1 MSWVVEEW
9 KEGLSTK
16 VLQKIQEIELQRD
29 KLKKERQQRQF
40 QVETLEAALLKQKQK
55 VENEKSEA
63 SALKRE
69 CQTLNDS
76 CDNLEKTK
84 QKISHELQLKESQ
97 MNYLKSQ
104 LVSSKKH
111 VENLEQENKRYR
123 SEFERC
129 QTNAVP
135 ADVSFGTP
143 EKKLS
148 VSPTPKKI
156 VSGLPDSKYRELQE
170 KYNKEVEERSRLER
184 QLDTIQAKLVN
195 QPQPQNSISQ
205 RNVAR
210 HPSTSAVFPWQQD
223 QTPSQH
229 SLKTPLKGV
238 AMNFQ
243 WEQEETPFKHHPKSL
258 EMGTHSTGRFSN
270 TTDSSKQVEQLKL
283 QNQELQTKVLD
294 LESRFEAKQKE
305 VKNHLSKLVEIQ
317 FQFEKTKSDL
327 FEKERKLSKCHEEL
341 AKMTGQCEQSN
352 SKCAMVEKRLKHVS
366 DELNCCRQN
375 AESTRCN
382 VEQKLKDKE
391 KELQEEVS
399 HHQHNLQSADQQMMQ
414 TKNKLNQELQQAK
427 KEYNVLQLDVDRLSA
442 CKQKLEKEM
451 DEVRQ
456 QLHHSDQLLKAKE
469 SKENNQ
475 KKKLEDVQEERNSL
489 RSQLLQ
495 NSTNICKLK
504 NELQT
509 VKQDF
514 TRTSNCG
521 EDMKNKNIALD
532 NELKGLRQQRD
543 EQSKSSCMI
552 MENLK
557 IQIAHLKKEQEQVQK
572 FMKEKD
578 RNIEQ
583 LNTQIATM
591 ENKSEDLQKQLQLK
605 EKTCH
610 ELKQENSSLA
620 QWKAKNTQALDGV
633 NQKTEGM
640 ENKIKELEQS
650 LELSFNK
657 NGEHEQYL
665 EIYRCKIEKQSET
678 LNLLEDEKET
688 LRRQTD
694 ELKQMLDSKT
704 LELEKQ
710 EKAFDEFKK
719 MAKQDE
725 HEVEKLNVNISQ
737 LTSQIAE
744 LDKILQQ
751 ETNKVVKLEESQCVF
766 KAEYENVSNVA
777 KSKDCLIELKE
788 TEILNLT
795 DKISQ
800 ITHNFEE
807 QLVGVNAEKT
817 HLMEDHEKSMLDK
830 VEVEIAKSALENEI
844 VGLKEQITSQD
855 SLLKLETRVQSELQ
869 NKYDVLIKIKKEL
882 EEKIME
888 AGKKGENLRAGM
900 EEEIN
905 KLKMQHVVLQAAM
918 DEKDISIQNFAQELE
933 SNMTNLKCLQIT
945 NKELETKLE
954 CHLLLEK
961 SLQEKEE
968 LICSKGEALGQLSEE
983 NDELK
988 TSINNL
994 LQENVELNQKN
1005 SSFDN
1010 IMKVQE
1016 EMVEEL
1022 AKCKQETAIMEN
1034 IVKSLN
1040 TLCEELTDKQRLL
1053 ESTVEDKEN
1062 ETKQLLGKVNE
1073 REGRVKELEHE
1084 CMLIDKQLKDLQGKC
1099 TATEETKNFL
1109 EEQLNERAHALL
1121 IKNAEVEDLEKKC
1134 TEDSN
1139 QYNDKIVG
1147 YEEKITTLVEEIGDL
1162 LSQLEKTKEV
1172 DHLKKELAESM
1183 AIQNKV
1189 LEDYNQ
1195 LLRDKEELTHLVQA
1209 QGEKENAFAARIEN
1223 LENDLVKEQS
1233 EIVNNKKLIEEKN
1246 IVSDQLRD
1254 TIKTKEIELQRI
1266 QAQLQ
1271 LLQMDLEDKEA
1282 SSETCVSQLEQ
1293 LQTDTSIL
1301 ESKFQSSE
1309 EERDLLEMKVSTMQ
1323 EEMETM
1329 RLRISESSNKEES
1342 LLGEICQQR
1351 QTIEEL
1357 KRKFEKQEKDL
1368 HFLESQL
1375 YESQM
1380 QCHLKEGEILELQEK
1395 VSSSETYIIEL
1406 MNQKSNIEFQLQ
1418 ELTVQMHSD
1427 LSNVKNTLQQSEE
1440 QRVILQQ
1447 NLSKVQSDLQR
1458 SDEQSISVRQELAKV
1473 QSELQQSDEHRVI
1486 LQHNISKV
1494 QSELQHS
1501 EEKKVILQQD
1511 LNVAQSELQQ
1521 SAEQRICAQQD
1532 LRKVQSELQHSEE
1545 QRVILQHD
1553 LSVTQSELHQN
1564 EEQKVILQQDLSV
1577 VHSELQHSEEQRVI
1591 LQQDLSVAQSELQQ
1605 SAEQRICAQQDLRK
1619 VQSKLQQNEEQR
1631 VILQQNF
1638 SKVQSEL
1645 QYSEEQRVILQQD
1658 LNKVQS
1664 ELQQNEEEIVILQ
1677 QDLNKV
1683 RSEQSNKHLDLTES
1697 SPQMLISGCEKSMQ
1711 LENKVMATVDCQKGT
1726 VLQASSLCQ
1735 IDRENLKPYVEQMD
1749 KKYTEM
1755 KEGLPLLQSNLIEA
1769 QAALSG
1775 ANIDKEALQS
1785 QLSMLESSLE
1795 SAHLLASEQKEQ
1807 MQQLEKMIQDK
1818 DNEQI
1823 LLHEKLANTIVKDQD
1838 ASSEDTDSKMK
1849 SLELGICTET
1859 SEQSVAQ
1866 LQEQLQK
1873 LQADANA
1880 EILELQ
1886 HTITTTW
1893 QALESLKEQHSS
1905 ELTQWQLKFS
1915 NLTTEM
1921 EDKLA
1926 AQKQQTEMLSAELEG
1941 ARVQLQSL
1949 DLSSQ
1954 SLLNASHLSEENT
1967 PQKLMHS
1974 SSEKPKEMYA
1984 VEDKLE
1990 CMNLPPVTID
2000 SDVQRQEKTALQL
2013 DPIAERH
2020 VMSCDGANSFDNA
2033 RNPDTDELNEDN
2045 ADHQGIAELAPS
2057 DEVRFSAP
2065 MDLSDKVPSNSQVQ
2079 LREEKKENTE
2089 ILLGEMEGLHSDQQK
2104 ELFLTAAAVTDL
2116 ESKVSLLEEEKNDLS
2131 NELKSFALVNQNL
2144 SDRAKTM
2151 EAELN
2156 DVTTQLQVDKG
2167 KMFEMAKI
2175 LESLEV
2181 DKRDRNEQVLE
2192 LEMQL
2197 KQTKSNKANLEN
2209 HILEMEVDLNKLQ
2222 TEKDTLEK
2230 ELESGQQSIHTQT
2243 EKLAEFEAINNK
2255 FIQDLDI
2262 AAETNDKLERT
2273 NNILK
2278 TKMQEFEAEKI
2289 YNAIANGEFEAEI
2302 KKLTNQLQTVV
2313 EQTEQV
2319 STEKEDL
2326 IQRLQYLEKDVKL
2339 GTEGEEEFQK
2349 QLNQLK
2355 EENLSM
2361 SKQIEDLENT
2371 INIVRMEKS
2380 NILQS
2385 LESSLLERSEVAA
2398 RLNSTKIELAEMR
2411 HTIEKL
2417 KVRIEADQKKS
2428 QDMAEKHKAV
2438 DRKADFLQD
2447 KIEALERELQA
2458 SEEIAEDLILQAETA
2473 KEQAEVMEE
2482 EKKVITDKLELL
2494 TKDINSLS
2502 RDKQDLEKQLQ
2513 KNQELENR
2521 CSDLLRSSEAAKNE
2535 NLKMAADYE
2544 GSINELQTKLSH
2556 LNENVKNCNEELET
2570 LRVNEKNYFNQN
2582 SCLERETVQL
2592 ANKLQ
2597 EVDAL
2602 NVELQ
2607 SANVVLNKDLQ
2618 RFQQKLDE
2626 HKEEKEKLQQQIT
2639 DLEKLKQNNS
2649 TDLCSLKTEVE
2660 NLKKERYMLQ
2670 KAAAES
2676 QQEIQD
2682 LSAKHNAMLITKETS
2697 EKQLQKEL
2705 RAAQLQA
2712 SALLDQVKDL
2722 TGNNTKLQSDLSV
2735 ANGKILEIQDVY
2747 TEKNS
2752 ISAQFEAFRSQA
2764 ESFKM
2769 QLEFSQSENCT
2780 LKKDLEYLQN
2790 ELQVTCILK
2799 KQVEDYKQCISC
2811 IQKDHQSM
2819 LNDAEVKHEAQL
2831 KTYQEQ
2837 MAGMKQQ
2844 LTAKEV
2850 EINNLKNAKEAEN
2863 NALKGDNG
2871 KVEELQI
2878 SVAKLKRDKDCA
2890 QSKLLLWRKNCK
2902 KLEHE
2907 KESLKRHIQQ
2917 QEEQL
2922 TKLQNS
2928 QKTGLNS
2935 ELAELSAEMKEL
2947 KETEEKT
2954 KETDVNMDKYYNLI
2968 KCTYKLEE
2976 ENEMLKGRIALLN
2989 NELQKADSGN
2999 VICVAEQTLEV
3010 TSKEAAHKKD
3020 ENKSPGRLNSR
3031 QTHLKPL
3038 EMGGIL
3044 GLSCDA
3050 PMKLD
3055 ASKSQKR
3062 CPDAQFKRNTKRLR
3076 GAESEEA
3083 EDEPEV
3089 AQNYLKQSRTGKA
3102 QKKTSYEPESLPEK
3116 NKKAQTRVSPRRKTP
3131 QKEVV
3136 QTCNVSKMA
3145 AEDGHIYQD
3154 STRSSPKLL
3163 PCPMAPMPL
3172 ISATNSV
3179 KKKGVENH
3187 DGEQSQAGSTPNM
3200 KKSVEKNI
3208 QPAEQTAVKDGNE
3221 NCKVQ

>member
-9 KEGLSTK
+9 KEGLPTK
-16 VLQKIQEIELQRD
+16 VLQKIQEIELHLD
-29 KLKKERQQRQF
+29 KLKKERQQRQL
-40 QVETLEAALLKQKQK
+40 QVEALEAALLKQKQK
-55 VENEKSEA
+55 VESEKTEA

-84 QKISHELQLKESQ
+84 QRIYHELQLKESQ
-97 MNYLKSQ
+97 INYLESQ
-104 LVSSKKH
+104 LASSKKH

-123 SEFERC
+123 SDLERC
-129 QTNAVP
+129 QTNAVS

-148 VSPTPKKI
+148 TSPTPKKI
-156 VSGLPDSKYRELQE
+156 VSGLPESKFRELQE

-184 QLDTIQAKLVN
+184 QLDTIQATLVN
-195 QPQPQNSISQ
+195 QAQPQNTISQ
-205 RNVAR
+205 LNVAR
-210 HPSTSAVFPWQQD
+210 HQFASAVFPWQQG

-229 SLKTPLKGV
+229 TSLKTPLKGV

-258 EMGTHSTGRFSN
+258 EMGTHSAGWSNN
-270 TTDSSKQVEQLKL
+270 TTDSSKQMEQLKL

-305 VKNHLSKLVEIQ
+305 VKNHLSKLLEIQ
-317 FQFEKTKSDL
+317 FQFEKTKSGL
-327 FEKERKLSKCHEEL
+327 FEKERTLTKCHEEL
-341 AKMTGQCEQSN
+341 TKMTQQCEQSN
-352 SKCAMVEKRLKHVS
+352 NKCAMVEKRLKQVT

-375 AESTRCN
+375 AESTRFN
-382 VEQKLKDKE
+382 IEQKLKDKE

-399 HHQHNLQSADQQMMQ
+399 HHQHNLQSADQQMIQ
-414 TKNKLNQELQQAK
+414 TKNKLNQELQQTK
-427 KEYNVLQLDVDRLSA
+427 NECNILQLDIDRLLA

-456 QLHHSDQLLKAKE
+456 QLHHSDQMLKE
-469 SKENNQ
+469 NQSKENDQ
-475 KKKLEDVQEERNSL
+475 KKKLEDVQEERNNL
-489 RSQLLQ
+489 KNQLHQ

-509 VKQDF
+509 VKQDS
-514 TRTSNCG
+514 THAYNYG
-521 EDMKNKNIALD
+521 EDVKNKNAAQDI
-532 NELKGLRQQRD
+532 ELKGLRQQMD

-557 IQIAHLKKEQEQVQK
+557 IQIAHLKIEQDQVQK
-572 FMKEKD
+572 FMKEKE

-583 LNTQIATM
+583 LNTQIGTM
-591 ENKSEDLQKQLQLK
+591 ENKTEDLQNLLQLK

-620 QWKAKNTQALDGV
+620 QWKAENTQALDNV
-633 NQKTEGM
+633 NQKTEGI

-650 LELSFNK
+650 LKLSLNK

-665 EIYRCKIEKQSET
+665 EIYQSKIEKQSET
-678 LNLLEDEKET
+678 LNLLEDEKGN

-694 ELKQMLDSKT
+694 ELKQMLDSKK

-725 HEVEKLNVNISQ
+725 HEVEQLNVNISQ

-744 LDKILQQ
+744 LEKKLQQ

-766 KAEYENVSNVA
+766 KAEYENISKMA
-777 KSKDCLIELKE
+777 KSKDCLMELKE
-788 TEILNLT
+788 TEILNIK
-795 DKISQ
+795 DKMSQ

-807 QLVGVNAEKT
+807 QLAGVEAEKK

-844 VGLKEQITSQD
+844 GVLKEQITSQE
-855 SLLKLETRVQSELQ
+855 SLLKLETHAQSELQ
-869 NKYDVLIKIKKEL
+869 NKYDALIKMKKEL
-882 EEKIME
+882 EEKIE
-888 AGKKGENLRAGM
+888 ESGKKCMNLRAGM
-900 EEEIN
+900 EEKIN
-905 KLKMQHVVLQAAM
+905 KLKMQHVVLQATI
-918 DEKDISIQNFAQELE
+918 DEKDNAIQNFTQELE
-933 SNMTNLKCLQIT
+933 SNMNNLKCLQIT

-954 CHLLLEK
+954 GHLLLEK
-961 SLQEKEE
+961 CLQEKEE
-968 LICSKGEALGQLSEE
+968 LICSKEEALKQLSED

-988 TSINNL
+988 MSINNL
-994 LQENVELNQKN
+994 LQENVELNKKN
-1005 SSFDN
+1005 SSFDD

-1022 AKCKQETAIMEN
+1022 TKCKQETAIKEN
-1034 IVKSLN
+1034 IVKGLK
-1040 TLCEELTDKQRLL
+1040 TQCEELTEKQGLL
-1053 ESTVEDKEN
+1053 ESTLEAKEN
-1062 ETKQLLGKVNE
+1062 ETKQLLAKVNE

-1084 CMLIDKQLKDLQGKC
+1084 CTLIDEQLKDLQGKS

-1109 EEQLNERAHALL
+1109 EEQLNERANALL
-1121 IKNAEVEDLEKKC
+1121 IKSAEVEDLEKKC

-1139 QYNDKIVG
+1139 QYNDNIVG
-1147 YEEKITTLVEEIGDL
+1147 YEEKIKTLVEEIGDL
-1162 LSQLEKTKEV
+1162 QSQLEKTKEL
-1172 DHLKKELAESM
+1172 DHLQKELAESI

-1195 LLRDKEELTHLVQA
+1195 LLTDKEELTHLVQA
-1209 QGEKENAFAARIEN
+1209 QGEKENAFAARIEK

-1233 EIVNNKKLIEEKN
+1233 ENVNSNKLIEEKN
-1246 IVSDQLRD
+1246 IISDQLRD
-1254 TIKTKEIELQRI
+1254 INKTKEIELQRI
-1266 QAQLQ
+1266 QVQLQ

-1282 SSETCVSQLEQ
+1282 SSESCVSQLEQ

-1301 ESKFQSSE
+1301 ESTFQRSE
-1309 EERDLLEMKVSTMQ
+1309 EERVLLEIKVSTMQ

-1329 RLRISESSNKEES
+1329 HLRISESSNKEES
-1342 LLGEICQQR
+1342 LLGEISRQK

-1375 YESQM
+1375 YESQTKEK
-1380 QCHLKEGEILELQEK
+1380 QCHLKEEEILELQEK
-1395 VSSSETYIIEL
+1395 VSSSETHIIEL
-1406 MNQKSNIEFQLQ
+1406 MNQKSNMEFQLQ
-1418 ELTVQMHSD
+1418 ELAVQMHSD
-1427 LSNVKNTLQQSEE
+1427 LSNVQNTLQQSEE

-1447 NLSKVQSDLQR
+1447 NLSNVQSDLQK
-1458 SDEQSISVRQELAKV
+1458 SDEQSISVQQELAKV
-1473 QSELQQSDEHRVI
+1473 HSELQQSDEQRVI
-1486 LQHNISKV
+1486 LQQNISKM
-1494 QSELQHS
+1494 
-1501 EEKKVILQQD
+1501 
-1511 LNVAQSELQQ
+1511 QSELQQ
-1521 SAEQRICAQQD
+1521 NE
-1532 LRKVQSELQHSEE
+1532 VQ
-1545 QRVILQHD
+1545 
-1553 LSVTQSELHQN
+1553 N
-1564 EEQKVILQQDLSV
+1564 
-1577 VHSELQHSEEQRVI
+1577 VI

-1605 SAEQRICAQQDLRK
+1605 SAEQRICVQQDLSK
-1619 VQSKLQQNEEQR
+1619 VQSELQQNEEQKVILQQDLSDVHSEQQQSEEQR
-1631 VILQQNF
+1631 AILQQNF

-1645 QYSEEQRVILQQD
+1645 QHSEEQRVILQQDLSGAQSELQQSAEQRVILQQD

-1664 ELQQNEEEIVILQ
+1664 QLQQNEEKIVILQ

-1683 RSEQSNKHLDLTES
+1683 HSEQSNKHSDFTEC
-1697 SPQMLISGCEKSMQ
+1697 SPQMLISGYENSIQ

-1749 KKYTEM
+1749 KKCTEM

-1775 ANIDKEALQS
+1775 ANIENEALQA
-1785 QLSMLESSLE
+1785 QLRMLEASLE

-1807 MQQLEKMIQDK
+1807 LQQLEKMIQEK
-1818 DNEQI
+1818 DNELI
-1823 LLHEKLANTIVKDQD
+1823 LLHERFNEKLANMIIKDQD

-1849 SLELGICTET
+1849 SLELDICTK
-1859 SEQSVAQ
+1859 SPEQSVTR

-1873 LQADANA
+1873 LQADTNA

-1886 HTITTTW
+1886 QTITTTW

-1905 ELTQWQLKFS
+1905 ELAQWQLKFS

-1949 DLSSQ
+1949 DLCSQ

-1967 PQKLMHS
+1967 PQRLMYS
-1974 SSEKPKEMYA
+1974 SSEKPKEMNA

-1990 CMNLPPVTID
+1990 CITIPAVTAD
-2000 SDVQRQEKTALQL
+2000 SDVQRQEKTALHL
-2013 DPIAERH
+2013 DPLGERH
-2020 VMSCDGANSFDNA
+2020 VMSCDGANCFDNA
-2033 RNPDTDELNEDN
+2033 GNSDTDELNEGN
-2045 ADHQGIAELAPS
+2045 AEHQGIAELVPS
-2057 DEVRFSAP
+2057 DEVKFSAP

-2079 LREEKKENTE
+2079 LGEQKKKINE
-2089 ILLGEMEGLHSDQQK
+2089 IVLCEMEGLHSDHQK
-2104 ELFLTAAAVTDL
+2104 ELFLTTAAVTDL
-2116 ESKVSLLEEEKNDLS
+2116 ESKVSLLEEEKHHLS
-2131 NELKSFALVNQNL
+2131 NELKFFALENQNL

-2151 EAELN
+2151 EAELD

-2192 LEMQL
+2192 LEMKL

-2222 TEKDTLEK
+2222 TEKHTLEK
-2230 ELESGQQSIHTQT
+2230 ELGSAQQFIHTRT
-2243 EKLAEFEAINNK
+2243 GKLAEFEAINNK
-2255 FIQDLDI
+2255 LIQDLDTS
-2262 AAETNDKLERT
+2262 AETNDKLEQT
-2273 NNILK
+2273 NKILK
-2278 TKMQEFEAEKI
+2278 TKVQDFEAEQF
-2289 YNAIANGEFEAEI
+2289 YNANVNGVLEAEI
-2302 KKLTNQLQTVV
+2302 KKLTNQLQTIE
-2313 EQTEQV
+2313 EQMEQV

-2326 IQRLQYLEKDVKL
+2326 IQQLQYLEKDAKL
-2339 GTEGEEEFQK
+2339 HGGEEEFQK

-2355 EENLSM
+2355 EENFSV
-2361 SKQIEDLENT
+2361 SKQVEDMENT
-2371 INIVRMEKS
+2371 INIVRVEKS

-2385 LESSLLERSEVAA
+2385 LESSLVERSEVAA

-2411 HTIEKL
+2411 HAIEKL

-2428 QDMAEKHKAV
+2428 QDMAEKLKAA

-2458 SEEIAEDLILQAETA
+2458 SEENAEDLILQAETA

-2482 EKKVITDKLELL
+2482 EKKAITEKLELL
-2494 TKDINSLS
+2494 NEDINSLS
-2502 RDKQDLEKQLQ
+2502 RDKQDLEEQLQ

-2521 CSDLLRSSEAAKNE
+2521 CSGLLRSSEAAKNE

-2556 LNENVKNCNEELET
+2556 LNEKVKNCNEELET

-2582 SCLERETVQL
+2582 SCLECETVQL
-2592 ANKLQ
+2592 SNQLQ
-2597 EVDAL
+2597 EVSAL

-2607 SANVVLNKDLQ
+2607 SANAVLNNDLQ
-2618 RFQQKLDE
+2618 GFQQKLDE
-2626 HKEEKEKLQQQIT
+2626 HKDEKEKLQQQIT
-2639 DLEKLKQNNS
+2639 DLKKLDQNNS

-2660 NLKKERYMLQ
+2660 NLKKESQMLQ

-2682 LSAKHNAMLITKETS
+2682 LSAKHNAMLVTKETS

-2705 RAAQLQA
+2705 QAAQLQV
-2712 SALLDQVKDL
+2712 SALLDQVKGL
-2722 TGNNTKLQSDLSV
+2722 TGNNIKLQSDLS
-2735 ANGKILEIQDVY
+2735 AASGKILEIQDFY

-2769 QLEFSQSENCT
+2769 QLESSQSENCK
-2780 LKKDLEYLQN
+2780 LKKDLEYSQN

-2799 KQVEDYKQCISC
+2799 KQVEDYKQCINC
-2811 IQKDHQSM
+2811 IQKDHQSV
-2819 LNDAEVKHEAQL
+2819 LKDAEVTHEAQL

-2850 EINNLKNAKEAEN
+2850 EINNLKNANEVEN
-2863 NALKGDNG
+2863 NTLKGDIC
-2871 KVEELQI
+2871 KVEELQK

-2890 QSKLLLWRKNCK
+2890 QSKLLLWMKSCK
-2902 KLEHE
+2902 QLEHE
-2907 KESLKRHIQQ
+2907 KESLKKHIQR

-2928 QKTGLNS
+2928 RKTGLNS
-2935 ELAELSAEMKEL
+2935 ERAELSAEMKEL

-2954 KETDVNMDKYYNLI
+2954 KETDVNMDKYCKLI

-2976 ENEMLKGRIALLN
+2976 ENEMLKGRVALLN

-3010 TSKEAAHKKD
+3010 TSKEAAHKKA

-3031 QTHLKPL
+3031 QTHLKSL
-3038 EMGGIL
+3038 EVGSIS

-3055 ASKSQKR
+3055 VTKSHKR
-3062 CPDAQFKRNTKRLR
+3062 CPDAQLKRNTKRLR
-3076 GAESEEA
+3076 GAQSKEVEN
-3083 EDEPEV
+3083 EPEA
-3089 AQNYLKQSRTGKA
+3089 AQNYLKQSRCGKA
-3102 QKKTSYEPESLPEK
+3102 QEKTSYEPEGLPEK
-3116 NKKAQTRVSPRRKTP
+3116 IKKAQSRVSPRRKMP

-3136 QTCNVSKMA
+3136 QTCNTSKMA

-3154 STRSSPKLL
+3154 STRSSPKLV
-3163 PCPMAPMPL
+3163 PCPMAPILP
-3172 ISATNSV
+3172 ISVTNSV

-3187 DGEQSQAGSTPNM
+3187 DGEQSQARSSLNV
-3200 KKSVEKNI
+3200 KKSLEKNI
-3208 QPAEQTAVKDGNE
+3208 QPTEQTAVKDGNE
-3221 NCKVQ
+3221 NCKLQ